1 MKRITDFL
9 VYLVLRVFFCLIQT
23 VRLETCHS
31 VAKVLAYLA
40 CDVFKIRRGVVN
52 ENLQSVFPHLSDNE
66 RHKLAKEMWV
76 HLFLRIC
83 EIAHIPRKVHDTNW
97 RKYVKFRNRPEVDR
111 YLLDPRP
118 TVLVSGHF
126 GNFEIASYLSGLFG
140 FRAYAVARTLDN
152 PYLNDFINRFRESKG
167 QYILPK
173 DGSANQVADILKEGG
188 TLSILADQHAG
199 PKGCWVDFM
208 GRPASCHKALALF
221 TLVSGAP
228 MVVVTCTRR
237 DGPMQFELN
246 SRGVADPATLDPSL
260 TNVTALTQWY
270 NNRLENAVREYP
282 GQYSVAPSPLARRP
296 TQEKESRR
304 VGQVS
309 QPVQST

>member
-1 MKRITDFL
+1 MMAVNVKRITDFL
-9 VYLVLRVFFCLIQT
+9 VYLVLRTFFCLIQT
-23 VRLETCHS
+23 VRLERCHS

-40 CDVFKIRRGVVN
+40 CDVFKIRRSVVN
-52 ENLQSVFPHLSDNE
+52 ENLQSVFPQLSDSE
-66 RHKLAKEMWV
+66 RHQLSREMWE
-76 HLFLRIC
+76 HLFLMIC
-83 EIAHIPRKVHDTNW
+83 EIAQIPRKVHDTNW
-97 RKYVKFRNRPEVDR
+97 RKYVKFRNRPEVVR

-152 PYLNDFINRFRESKG
+152 PFLNDFVNRFRESKG
-167 QYILPK
+167 QFILPK
-173 DGSANQVADILKEGG
+173 DGSANQVADILKAGG

-237 DGPMQFELN
+237 GGPMQFEMTG
-246 SRGVADPATLDPSL
+246 RGVADPATLDPNL
-260 TNVTALTQWY
+260 TNVPALTQWY
-270 NNRLENAVREYP
+270 NSCLENAIRENP
-282 GQYSVAPSPLARRP
+282 GQYWWVHRRWRDAPPKKKRAA
-296 TQEKESRR
+296 
-304 VGQVS
+304 
-309 QPVQST
+309 